1 MFRKGLEQDP
11 KFTGLRVGER
21 APTNLADWTLKD
33 SREGMRLLQAF
44 LRRYARRE
52 ARALL
57 PHVAG
62 GRLLDLGAG
71 EGWVAGA
78 LLELA
83 PRRWACAADVG
94 AFGLA
99 PCPYVVYDG
108 ARLPFGDDAFDTTL
122 ISLALHHAEK
132 PEAVL
137 DEAVRV
143 TRYRLLVVES
153 VYRNGR
159 ERFWLDL
166 LDGRLNGYRHGGVMH
181 VPLAFRRPEEWR
193 ALFSSRGLRVAATE
207 WLGSPLERLI
217 HHPLLYVLDK

>member
-1 MFRKGLEQDP
+1 
-11 KFTGLRVGER
+11 
-21 APTNLADWTLKD
+21 
-33 SREGMRLLQAF
+33 MRPLQAF

-57 PHVAG
+57 PHVTG

-71 EGWVAGA
+71 EGWVAEA
-78 LLELA
+78 LLERV
-83 PRRWACAADVG
+83 PRRWASAADVD

-99 PCPYVVYDG
+99 RGPYVVYDG
-108 ARLPFGDDAFDTTL
+108 ARLPFGDCAFDTTL

-143 TRYRLLVVES
+143 TRYRLLIVES
-153 VYRNGR
+153 VFRNGR

-193 ALFSSRGLRVAATE
+193 ALFESRGLQVVATE
-207 WLGSPLERLI
+207 WLGSRLERVV

>member
-1 MFRKGLEQDP
+1 
-11 KFTGLRVGER
+11 
-21 APTNLADWTLKD
+21 
-33 SREGMRLLQAF
+33 MRPLQAF

-52 ARALL
+52 ARVLL

-62 GRLLDLGAG
+62 RRLLDLGAG
-71 EGWVAGA
+71 EGWVAEA
-78 LLELA
+78 LLALA
-83 PRRWACAADVG
+83 PRRWTCGADVG

-99 PCPYVVYDG
+99 PGPYIVYDG
-108 ARLPFGDDAFDTTL
+108 ARLPFADDAFDTTL

-132 PEAVL
+132 SEAVL

-143 TRYRLLVVES
+143 TRRRLLVVES
-153 VYRNGR
+153 VYRNR
-159 ERFWLDL
+159 LDRFWLDL
-166 LDGRLNGYRHGGVMH
+166 LDGRLNRYRHGGAMN

-193 ALFSSRGLRVAATE
+193 ALFASRGLRVAVTE